1 MVSLREK
8 AEQIKQRIIDK
19 GPIAQDVNLDVNFL
33 KPAQQKLSLLDEILK
48 APIVKGEFGQSRN
61 QRARPIIVVP
71 AMHTSGNMSL
81 SNVKQFLEGGA
92 YEDSDQ
98 NHHTT
103 DKTLV
108 TITRM
113 IGGRE
118 VLFDI
123 YDSVTNFSETRWQ
136 RVVAVFVNG
145 DNW

>member
-1 MVSLREK
+1 M
-8 AEQIKQRIIDK
+8 
-19 GPIAQDVNLDVNFL
+19 DVNFL

-71 AMHTSGNMSL
+71 AMHTSGNISL